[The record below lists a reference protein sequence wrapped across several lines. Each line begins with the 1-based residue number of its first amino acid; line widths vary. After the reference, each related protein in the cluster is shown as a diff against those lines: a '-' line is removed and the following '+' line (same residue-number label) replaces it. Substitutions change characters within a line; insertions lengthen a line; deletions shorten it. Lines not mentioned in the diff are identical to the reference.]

1 MMELPAIYTPEQLI
15 EIQNFIKANFGSNE
29 TDYVAH
35 EIDSKY
41 VHTDIAIINDEDD
54 LKAFASFGM
63 GARPMNA
70 PEENLKR
77 IELFGFASY
86 DLIMDSEETKVIVTE
101 ITRISKYPF
110 QNNTWIGPGHTINAS
125 DDFRN
130 KFGFGFFLFIYGGFT
145 VNLSDI
151 GEVNYLNL
159 IPIYEEE
166 RNWIVENGEA
176 GFMAELMQTNGSNAL
191 ILNNQRESLI
201 NHLVNN

>member
-1 MMELPAIYTPEQLI
+1 
-15 EIQNFIKANFGSNE
+15 
-29 TDYVAH
+29 
-35 EIDSKY
+35 
-41 VHTDIAIINDEDD
+41 
-54 LKAFASFGM
+54 M

-86 DLIMDSEETKVIVTE
+86 DLIMDSEETKVIVTA

-145 VNLSDI
+145 TNLSDI

-176 GFMAELMQTNGSNAL
+176 GFMAELMQTHGSNAL
-191 ILNNQRESLI
+191 ILNNQREALI
-201 NHLVNN
+201 NLLVNN